1 MNEDQKLMFLCVDDE
16 VSVLDS
22 LKEQLRNAFGNSFIY
37 ETAESAAEAID
48 IIDDTLDPNNSIVV
62 VVSDW
67 LMPGM
72 KGDEFMIHLE
82 LNFPNIKKILLTGQV
97 DPASLE
103 RAKRVGRVN
112 HVITKP
118 WKKEHL
124 ISVIRELQ
132 VLPSA

>member
-1 MNEDQKLMFLCVDDE
+1 MNSDQKFIFLCVDDE
-16 VSVLDS
+16 ETVLES

-37 ETAESAAEAID
+37 ETAESASEAIA
-48 IIDDTLDPNNSIVV
+48 DTPDPNKSIVI

-72 KGDEFMIHLE
+72 KGDEFMIHLQE
-82 LNFPNIKKILLTGQV
+82 NFPSIKKILLTGQV

-103 RAKRVGRVN
+103 RAKTIGQVD

-118 WKKEHL
+118 WKKDHL
-124 ISVIRELQ
+124 ITVIRELQ
-132 VLPSA
+132 ILPG

>member
-1 MNEDQKLMFLCVDDE
+1 LNTDQKCIFLCVDDE
-16 VSVLDS
+16 ESVLES
-22 LKEQLRNAFGNSFIY
+22 LKEQLRNSFGNNFIY
-37 ETAESAAEAID
+37 ETAQSAAEAID
-48 IIDDTLDPNNSIVV
+48 IIDDTEDANNSIVI

-72 KGDEFMIHLE
+72 KGDEFMIHLQ

-97 DPASLE
+97 DPVSLD
-103 RAKRVGRVN
+103 RAKRVGRVD

-118 WKKEHL
+118 WKKDHL

-132 VLPSA
+132 VLPAN

>member
-1 MNEDQKLMFLCVDDE
+1 MNTDQKCIFLCVDDE
-16 VSVLDS
+16 ESVLES
-22 LKEQLRNAFGNSFIY
+22 LKEQLRNSFGNNFIY
-37 ETAESAAEAID
+37 ETAQSAAEAID
-48 IIDDTLDPNNSIVV
+48 IIDDTEDANNSIVI

-72 KGDEFMIHLE
+72 KGDEFMIHLQ

-97 DPASLE
+97 DPVSLD
-103 RAKRVGRVN
+103 RAKRVGRVD

-118 WKKEHL
+118 WKKDHL

-132 VLPSA
+132 VLPAN